1 MAIHYRIVKGQ
12 LGSQSAALS
21 VGAAR
26 VVDDQLAQR
35 RSMTMARIG
44 VAHRPRG
51 EAVVAVRAV
60 LRAEAHMLG
69 GLGLPAVRQRGQL
82 IENELRHALPVRR
95 RGAGHA
101 VASVLYSV
109 ARLTPRVKALQVKR
123 RYPAVF
129 AEYARECKLGNVQ
142 IGTMLPVPTNELT
155 GPAWVINFPTKT
167 HWRSPSRLSYMV
179 ASRRRCKWVR
189 T

>member
-35 RSMTMARIG
+35 RSMPMARIG
-44 VAHRPRG
+44 VAHRPRS

-69 GLGLPAVRQRGQL
+69 GLGLPAVRQRGSSSRTSCVTL
-82 IENELRHALPVRR
+82 CRSAGVGPV
-95 RGAGHA
+95 
-101 VASVLYSV
+101 
-109 ARLTPRVKALQVKR
+109 
-123 RYPAVF
+123 
-129 AEYARECKLGNVQ
+129 
-142 IGTMLPVPTNELT
+142 M
-155 GPAWVINFPTKT
+155 
-167 HWRSPSRLSYMV
+167 RSP
-179 ASRRRCKWVR
+179 ASC
-189 T
+189 TASPG